1 MYEDSETVLN
11 VDAADVL
18 GFDPTLYAQLV
29 KYPSEVIT
37 LMDEEARALVA
48 ELAAAAGGAGATPL
62 DPADVVLSTKP
73 FNLASVKAIRDL
85 NPSDINQLVS
95 VRGMLTRCSSV
106 IPDMRVA
113 AFRCEVC
120 GAEEHAFNDRGRVE
134 EPAACG
140 ACGARWA
147 MRLLHNRSGF
157 FDKQIV
163 KMQEAPDAI
172 PPGEAPHS
180 VTMLAF
186 DDAVDAAQPGDRVT
200 VTGIYKA
207 VPIRVNPRMS
217 SLRAVYKTHL
227 DIVHVGPDPAPGAA
241 GAGGENNG
249 GEGATVAPSANHAAA
264 ADASREAAA
273 ARAAELRALA
283 ADPAIYDRLAAS
295 VAPSIWQLDDVK
307 KGVLAQL
314 FGGVAK
320 AYPGGRARG
329 EINVM
334 LVGDP
339 GVSKSQI
346 LSYVHKLAP
355 RGLYTSGRGSSAVGL
370 TAYVAKDPETREMV
384 LESGA
389 LVLSDRGVCC
399 IDEFD
404 KMSDGA
410 RAMLHEVMEQQT
422 VSVAKAGIVASLNAR
437 TSVLAAANPVGSRYN
452 PRLSVVDNIGL
463 PPSLVSRFDL
473 IYLLLDKA
481 DEGSDRKLARH
492 LISLY
497 HPAEEDG
504 GEGLAR
510 QGTAL
515 LGGVPYE
522 PIPAAT
528 LRDYIAY
535 AREHCHPA
543 LSEAAAADL
552 AAAYVDM
559 RRLGDA
565 RSTIT
570 ATPRQLESLVR
581 LSEARARARLSEV
594 VTSEDVAEAVRL
606 MRVALQQSA
615 TDPVTGAIDM
625 DLIQTGVS
633 AAARALAAKLAP
645 ALRAALAAAG
655 PGGAAISE
663 LVTSANAA
671 GAVGFAVGP
680 AQVREALRALGEDVV
695 VMGDAARLR
704 AVE

>member
-1 MYEDSETVLN
+1 MHEDGETVLN

-18 GFDPTLYAQLV
+18 AFDPTLYAQLV

-37 LMDEEARALVA
+37 LMDEEARTLVA
-48 ELAAAAGGAGATPL
+48 ELATGGEGGGGGGAPL

-73 FNLASVKAIRDL
+73 FNLAEVKAIRDL

-95 VRGMLTRCSSV
+95 VRGMLTRCSSI

-163 KMQEAPDAI
+163 KMQESPDAI

-227 DIVHVGPDPAPGAA
+227 DIVHVGPDAPAGGGEGGAIPPPGAA
-241 GAGGENNG
+241 G
-249 GEGATVAPSANHAAA
+249 HARAV
-264 ADASREAAA
+264 DASREAAA

-295 VAPSIWQLDDVK
+295 LAPSIWQLDDVK

-320 AYPGGRARG
+320 SYNGGRARG

-389 LVLSDRGVCC
+389 LVLSDRGICC

-492 LISLY
+492 LIGLY
-497 HPAEEDG
+497 HPEDG
-504 GEGLAR
+504 QGGGLGRAA
-510 QGTAL
+510 TAF

-522 PIPAAT
+522 PVPTRT
-528 LRDYIAY
+528 LRDYIAF

-543 LSEAAAADL
+543 LSQAAADDL

-581 LSEARARARLSEV
+581 LSEARARARLAEV
-594 VTSEDVAEAVRL
+594 VTAEDVSEAVRL

-645 ALRAALAAAG
+645 TLRAALAGAG
-655 PGGAAISE
+655 PGGLAVSD
-663 LVTSANAA
+663 LVSSANAA

-704 AVE
+704 GVE

>member
-1 MYEDSETVLN
+1 MYEDGETVLN

-18 GFDPTLYAQLV
+18 AFDPTLYAQLV

-37 LMDEEARALVA
+37 LMDEEARTLVA
-48 ELAAAAGGAGATPL
+48 ELAAAAASDPAAPPL

-73 FNLASVKAIRDL
+73 FNLADVRAIRDL

-95 VRGMLTRCSSV
+95 VRGMLTRCSAV

-134 EPAACG
+134 EPAACA

-163 KMQEAPDAI
+163 KMQESPDAI

-207 VPIRVNPRMS
+207 APIRVNPRMS

-227 DIVHVGPDPAPGAA
+227 DIVHVGPDAPAAEGGGA
-241 GAGGENNG
+241 GAGG
-249 GEGATVAPSANHAAA
+249 ATAPPGSAGHARA

-295 VAPSIWQLDDVK
+295 LAPSIWQLDDVK

-320 AYPGGRARG
+320 TYSGGRSRG

-389 LVLSDRGVCC
+389 LVLSDRGICC

-410 RAMLHEVMEQQT
+410 RAMLHEVMEQ
-422 VSVAKAGIVASLNAR
+422 
-437 TSVLAAANPVGSRYN
+437 
-452 PRLSVVDNIGL
+452 
-463 PPSLVSRFDL
+463 
-473 IYLLLDKA
+473 
-481 DEGSDRKLARH
+481 
-492 LISLY
+492 
-497 HPAEEDG
+497 
-504 GEGLAR
+504 
-510 QGTAL
+510 
-515 LGGVPYE
+515 
-522 PIPAAT
+522 
-528 LRDYIAY
+528 
-535 AREHCHPA
+535 
-543 LSEAAAADL
+543 
-552 AAAYVDM
+552 
-559 RRLGDA
+559 
-565 RSTIT
+565 
-570 ATPRQLESLVR
+570 
-581 LSEARARARLSEV
+581 
-594 VTSEDVAEAVRL
+594 
-606 MRVALQQSA
+606 
-615 TDPVTGAIDM
+615 
-625 DLIQTGVS
+625 
-633 AAARALAAKLAP
+633 
-645 ALRAALAAAG
+645 
-655 PGGAAISE
+655 
-663 LVTSANAA
+663 
-671 GAVGFAVGP
+671 
-680 AQVREALRALGEDVV
+680 
-695 VMGDAARLR
+695 
-704 AVE
+704 